1 SQQSMQA
8 QNCDNTRKKM
18 NIEVGLSSMK
28 SFKTIFMEDA
38 NISEEKTIAN
48 QALLHNAQLLRNL
61 PNILRS
67 NNTKTSR
74 NYKILNKTDT
84 NTSGAEDGNSSW
96 ELNTSSSVDLDMET
110 NYNYNKITLPKSHRQ
125 RKQVHNPLDIQYD
138 IPDCNNNKNKNLLQ
152 EIGQLNVSLSC
163 QKNISTKKKN
173 IKYNNKQKKSSFNK
187 NSKKKTARKF
197 SKKTQVSRK
206 KPVTL
211 VTIPDMNMKNA
222 MQDVNNFLKNDILP
236 QQQLSVYNPNFSNI
250 NVNDLND
257 VATESIESSN
267 IFYCNNEIY
276 KFEKECDINLNNVIS
291 CKPTEINT
299 MHSKTI
305 QKDITSYE
313 FPITENNLQQKT
325 IDSYI
330 GSNFLC
336 GSKIL
341 YSCSCANCMSHDKDI
356 IFYEDPVSTSTSSD
370 DMEAELF
377 ACDLHTN
384 IYDFYINNYF
394 HIFDNLMDFEKNF
407 YEEFDENISMKENA
421 CSTTELI
428 ESSTNIS
435 SINQNESQNL
445 QSSHI
450 DRKDICV
457 EYPAAFVTYPNEITM
472 EKSKTFDE
480 INVPNY
486 FNLDSFSMKEN
497 KIISQ
502 DEILIQNAVSSNAP
516 VSNSTCQIPENSRDL
531 YVMQCAQCG
540 KLFSKKHQ
548 LWKHFS
554 HCYFYKENFP
564 CHICNKMYRHKSSLA
579 QHLRLVHNVSHGL
592 HEKLEKNY
600 ICKKCSKSYV
610 RFRAFQRHMLLHD

>member
-1 SQQSMQA
+1 MQA
-8 QNCDNTRKKM
+8 QNCNNTRKKM

-28 SFKTIFMEDA
+28 SFKTIFMKDA

-48 QALLHNAQLLRNL
+48 QASLHNVQLLRNL

-74 NYKILNKTDT
+74 NHKILNKTDT
-84 NTSGAEDGNSSW
+84 SISGAEDGNSSW
-96 ELNTSSSVDLDMET
+96 ELNTSSSVDLDMEV
-110 NYNYNKITLPKSHRQ
+110 NYNKITLSKSHHQ
-125 RKQVHNPLDIQYD
+125 RKQVHNPLDVQYD

-152 EIGQLNVSLSC
+152 EVSQLNTLNISPSC
-163 QKNISTKKKN
+163 QKNTPTKKKN
-173 IKYNNKQKKSSFNK
+173 AEYNNKQKKSLFNK
-187 NSKKKTARKF
+187 NLKKKTTHKSSR
-197 SKKTQVSRK
+197 KTQVSRK

-211 VTIPDMNMKNA
+211 ATIPDMNMKNA

-236 QQQLSVYNPNFSNI
+236 QQLSIYNSNFSNI
-250 NVNDLND
+250 NVNDLNN
-257 VATESIESSN
+257 VATDLVEPSN

-276 KFEKECDINLNNVIS
+276 KFDKECDINLNDVIS

-299 MHSKTI
+299 TQSKTI

-313 FPITENNLQQKT
+313 FPITENNLQRKT

-356 IFYEDPVSTSTSSD
+356 IFYEDPVSTSSSSD

-377 ACDLHTN
+377 TCDLHTN

-394 HIFDNLMDFEKNF
+394 HIFGNLMDFEKNF
-407 YEEFDENISMKENA
+407 YEEFDENISTKENA
-421 CSTTELI
+421 CSTTEVI
-428 ESSTNIS
+428 ENSTNMS

-445 QSSHI
+445 QPSHI

-457 EYPAAFVTYPNEITM
+457 ESYPAAFVTYPNEITM
-472 EKSKTFDE
+472 ENSRTFDE
-480 INVPNY
+480 IDIPNY
-486 FNLDSFSMKEN
+486 LNLDSFSMKEN
-497 KIISQ
+497 KMISQ

-516 VSNSTCQIPENSRDL
+516 VSNSTYQIPENNRDL

-564 CHICNKMYRHKSSLA
+564 CHICNKMYRHKSSLV

-610 RFRAFQRHMLLHD
+610 RFRAFQRHMLLHDD

>member
-1 SQQSMQA
+1 MQA

-18 NIEVGLSSMK
+18 NIEVGSSSMK
-28 SFKTIFMEDA
+28 SFETIFMEDA

-48 QALLHNAQLLRNL
+48 QASLHNVQLLRNL

-74 NYKILNKTDT
+74 NHKVLNKTDT
-84 NTSGAEDGNSSW
+84 STSGAEDGNSSW
-96 ELNTSSSVDLDMET
+96 ELNTSSSVDLDMEA
-110 NYNYNKITLPKSHRQ
+110 NYNKITSLKSHHQ
-125 RKQVHNPLDIQYD
+125 RKQVHNPLDVQYN
-138 IPDCNNNKNKNLLQ
+138 IPDCNNNKNRNLLQ
-152 EIGQLNVSLSC
+152 EVSQLNTLINVSPSC
-163 QKNISTKKKN
+163 QKNTSTKKKN
-173 IKYNNKQKKSSFNK
+173 VKYNKQKKSSFDK
-187 NSKKKTARKF
+187 NLKKKTARK
-197 SKKTQVSRK
+197 SSRKTQVSRK
-206 KPVTL
+206 KLITL
-211 VTIPDMNMKNA
+211 ATIPDMNMKNA

-236 QQQLSVYNPNFSNI
+236 QQLSIYNPNFSNI

-257 VATESIESSN
+257 VTTEPIEPSN
-267 IFYCNNEIY
+267 MFYCNNEIY

-299 MHSKTI
+299 TQSKTI

-313 FPITENNLQQKT
+313 FPITENNLQRKT

-384 IYDFYINNYF
+384 FYDFYINNYF
-394 HIFDNLMDFEKNF
+394 HIFGNLMDFEKNF
-407 YEEFDENISMKENA
+407 YEEFDENISMKENS

-428 ESSTNIS
+428 ESSTNMS

-445 QSSHI
+445 QPSHI
-450 DRKDICV
+450 NKKDICV
-457 EYPAAFVTYPNEITM
+457 ESYPAALVTYPNKITM
-472 EKSKTFDE
+472 ENSKTFDE
-480 INVPNY
+480 IDIPNY
-486 FNLDSFSMKEN
+486 LNLDSFSMKEN
-497 KIISQ
+497 KMISH

-516 VSNSTCQIPENSRDL
+516 VSDSTYQIPENNTDL

-554 HCYFYKENFP
+554 HCYFHKENFP

-579 QHLRLVHNVSHGL
+579 QHLRLVHNVPHGL

>member
-1 SQQSMQA
+1 MQA
-8 QNCDNTRKKM
+8 QNCDNTRKKI
-18 NIEVGLSSMK
+18 NIKVGLSSMK

-67 NNTKTSR
+67 NNIKTSR
-74 NYKILNKTDT
+74 NHKILNKTDT

-110 NYNYNKITLPKSHRQ
+110 NYNYNKITLPKSHHQ

-152 EIGQLNVSLSC
+152 EVSQLNVSLSC

-187 NSKKKTARKF
+187 NSKKKTARKS

-211 VTIPDMNMKNA
+211 VTIPDMNTKNA

-257 VATESIESSN
+257 IATESIESSN

-276 KFEKECDINLNNVIS
+276 KFEKECDINLNDVIS

-394 HIFDNLMDFEKNF
+394 HIFGNLMDFEKNF

-480 INVPNY
+480 INIPNY

-497 KIISQ
+497 KISQ
-502 DEILIQNAVSSNAP
+502 NEILIQNAVSSNAP
-516 VSNSTCQIPENSRDL
+516 VSNSTCQIPENSR
-531 YVMQCAQCG
+531 G
-540 KLFSKKHQ
+540 R
-548 LWKHFS
+548 
-554 HCYFYKENFP
+554 YK
-564 CHICNKMYRHKSSLA
+564 R
-579 QHLRLVHNVSHGL
+579 
-592 HEKLEKNY
+592 
-600 ICKKCSKSYV
+600 
-610 RFRAFQRHMLLHD
+610 

>member
-1 SQQSMQA
+1 MSQQSMQA

-152 EIGQLNVSLSC
+152 EVGQLNVSL
-163 QKNISTKKKN
+163 TR
-173 IKYNNKQKKSSFNK
+173 KS
-187 NSKKKTARKF
+187 

-222 MQDVNNFLKNDILP
+222 MQDVNNLLKNDILP

-394 HIFDNLMDFEKNF
+394 HIFGNLMDFEKNF